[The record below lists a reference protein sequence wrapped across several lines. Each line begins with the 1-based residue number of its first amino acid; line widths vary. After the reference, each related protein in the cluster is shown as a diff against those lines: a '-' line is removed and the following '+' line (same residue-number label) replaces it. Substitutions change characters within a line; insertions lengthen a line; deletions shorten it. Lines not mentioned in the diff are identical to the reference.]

1 MTYGVLPRAS
11 SEANM
16 AMINYTVYSQHRRRT
31 LLTWRIAA
39 VNPPSATFRSF
50 YNGHVR
56 GMVCGSSSGEIDISD
71 VFVGQSKENLDSVD
85 SGLVIADVVSVFG
98 RFVKYA
104 VGQAEAVGH
113 QVEFM
118 KSSYI
123 WGG

>member
-1 MTYGVLPRAS
+1 
-11 SEANM
+11 M
-16 AMINYTVYSQHRRRT
+16 ALINYSVYSQHRRRT
-31 LLTWRIAA
+31 LLTWKIAA

-56 GMVCGSSSGEIDISD
+56 DMVSESSSDGIFITDISD

-85 SGLVIADVVSVFG
+85 SDLVIADVAPVFG

-113 QVEFM
+113 RVEFM
-118 KSSYI
+118 KSNCI
-123 WGG
+123 WSG